1 MKVLS
6 YLILFIILVICLS
19 MNNYVKKE
27 KFGDV
32 DLPGKPE
39 ITLVEHIEPDSV
51 KIIWK
56 KPTTPV
62 GFPITGYMIMLKKSD
77 NSSKGVYLNFKTD
90 NVDCVNCEYT
100 ITNIPLISKTYYT
113 IGVLAINSNGS
124 GLPGKSEFQT
134 KNTTTIMPTPSSPPS
149 SSSSSVSSLSASSSL
164 DPYLDNMISR
174 ADGIYSFN
182 KGVLEYPDTFEKDAK
197 DSVSTLNEEVIKEL
211 QEGRINI
218 HIGMV

>member
-1 MKVLS
+1 MNSLS

-19 MNNYVKKE
+19 VNNYTKKE

-39 ITLVEHIEPDSV
+39 IRRVEHIEPDSV
-51 KIIWK
+51 KISWD

-77 NSSKGVYLNFKTD
+77 NTSKGIYLNFKSD
-90 NVDCVNCEYT
+90 QVDCINCEYT
-100 ITNIPLISKTYYT
+100 ITNIPLIAKTYYT

-124 GLPGKSEFQT
+124 GLPARAEFQT
-134 KNTTTIMPTPSSPPS
+134 KNIATIIPTPSSTP
-149 SSSSSVSSLSASSSL
+149 SASSRLSTL

-197 DSVSTLNEEVIKEL
+197 NSLSTLNEEVIKEL